1 MTTVREEDGTE
12 RQVAMAYMG
21 GERSY
26 EDYVYLQMLEREW
39 KRPITDDDKFL
50 DIAASHRP
58 SARAIV
64 VLVFWTYF
72 ETRIERLIR
81 EATRALPE
89 AVVKDLLSR
98 YTTVGSRM
106 DRLYKVLFGSSY
118 AGDLRALG
126 YSGIADLLQRVQTQR
141 NEFAHGH
148 PEAIGDGLVE
158 EMVAALKDE
167 HESWIAVFNAKIKQ
181 ASVRLPKS

>member
-1 MTTVREEDGTE
+1 
-12 RQVAMAYMG
+12 MG

-26 EDYVYLQMLEREW
+26 EDYVYLHMLEREW
-39 KRPITDDDKFL
+39 KRPITDADRFL

-72 ETRIERLIR
+72 ETRIKRLIR
-81 EATRALPE
+81 DATRALPE
-89 AVVKDLLSR
+89 AVVKDLLGR
-98 YTTVGSRM
+98 YTSVSSRM
-106 DRLYKVLFGSSY
+106 DRLYKVLFGGSY

-126 YSGIADLLQRVQTQR
+126 YAKIADLLQRVQAQR

-148 PEAIGDGLVE
+148 PEAIGDPLVE
-158 EMVAALKDE
+158 EVVAALKDE
-167 HESWIAVFNAKIKQ
+167 HESWIVMFNAKIKQ
-181 ASVRLPKS
+181 AKVGDRDSGS